1 MKRIIIASKLVALF
15 LLFFVSPAIAQNT
28 ESEQKIIKTLTE
40 EFGLS
45 QDRATTYLGY
55 MKSGLRIKDN
65 DSGIVFGPE
74 IIQGDTLHTQAIRA
88 QLEADAF
95 DQEPS
100 FNGGGFTEFR
110 SWVMN
115 HLVYPEVAWENGVMG
130 RVSVSFVVDT
140 DGTVTNV
147 TAKGIDGSLEKEAIR
162 VVSSSPKWEPGQ
174 RNGKPKQKKFYMS
187 IRFDSSVPRE
197 SFERVPFQMVEQK
210 PSFKGGDANCFVD
223 WLTGRVC
230 APRKEGRIVL
240 SFVVTHQGDVENV
253 HVIQGLD
260 PELDKEV
267 VRLASNSPHWSPG
280 LQKGKPVDVEYSS
293 FPVDFRN
300 ASFKIPLIGTCWETR
315 EDASSLEEGAEI
327 VRVYQ
332 FVSEAKYIRRDF
344 IMYKQTSR
352 GREIREMDAE
362 YKKEYNYTTTHDRIR
377 VWDNFGCHG
386 DIDLSLVRNAEG
398 SFLFA
403 PKNTSYPDE
412 HEEIRLK
419 QIKEMP
425 HEKHLSN
432 PEDNR
437 SSGIM
442 IPPERQGTSYSERE
456 VITFS
461 TPLDVFNFL
470 QSRVFKSSDG
480 ITLDITPYGVKA
492 NGRAITGA
500 VKVTYIQRQQA
511 IMKATSPS
519 TGHTYTFIAYADR
532 NCIVCDDDHTMY
544 FGKK

>member
-1 MKRIIIASKLVALF
+1 M
-15 LLFFVSPAIAQNT
+15 
-28 ESEQKIIKTLTE
+28 
-40 EFGLS
+40 
-45 QDRATTYLGY
+45 
-55 MKSGLRIKDN
+55 
-65 DSGIVFGPE
+65 
-74 IIQGDTLHTQAIRA
+74 
-88 QLEADAF
+88 
-95 DQEPS
+95 
-100 FNGGGFTEFR
+100 
-110 SWVMN
+110 
-115 HLVYPEVAWENGVMG
+115 
-130 RVSVSFVVDT
+130 
-140 DGTVTNV
+140 
-147 TAKGIDGSLEKEAIR
+147 
-162 VVSSSPKWEPGQ
+162 
-174 RNGKPKQKKFYMS
+174 
-187 IRFDSSVPRE
+187 
-197 SFERVPFQMVEQK
+197 
-210 PSFKGGDANCFVD
+210 
-223 WLTGRVC
+223 
-230 APRKEGRIVL
+230 
-240 SFVVTHQGDVENV
+240 
-253 HVIQGLD
+253 
-260 PELDKEV
+260 
-267 VRLASNSPHWSPG
+267 
-280 LQKGKPVDVEYSS
+280 
-293 FPVDFRN
+293 DFRN
-300 ASFKIPLIGTCWETR
+300 ASFQIPLIGTCWETR
-315 EDASSLEEGAEI
+315 EEASAIEEGAEI
-327 VRVYQ
+327 VSVYQ
-332 FVSEAKYIRRDF
+332 FVSDSKYIRKDF

-362 YKKEYNYTTTHDRIR
+362 YKNEYNYTTTHDRIR

-425 HEKHLSN
+425 HETHLSN

-437 SSGIM
+437 PSGIM

-500 VKVTYIQRQQA
+500 VKVTYIQQQQA
-511 IMKATSPS
+511 IMKATSPA